1 MTAPVP
7 PLPLPPG
14 AIVSVPG
21 RGEFFV
27 RDTGGTGPVVLLL
40 HGWMFPS
47 DLNWLRQYAPLR
59 AAGYRVLAMDLRG
72 HGRGLRSSAAFRLID
87 CADDA
92 DAVLATLEV
101 ERALVVGYSMGG
113 PVAQL
118 LAVQHPARVAGLVL
132 CATAMDWRDR
142 RQRVFWRT
150 MSLLRLGMGLAPR
163 RWWTTAVRA
172 GGGAAD
178 PHAAWAVAELSRGSA
193 VDLAEAGRE
202 LGRFD
207 SSRWVAGIAAPVV
220 VVVTRRD
227 RLVPPAKQYA
237 LARASGAAVHPV
249 DARPRRLLH
258 VPGVHRSAAD
268 GARLARP
275 HRPVGLSSAEQLCR
289 GSGSPRWLGVGGRS
303 SGRRELE
310 QLVAGHHPSP
320 AQRARRPAAQQLQLG
335 RQL

>member
-1 MTAPVP
+1 VTAPVP

-101 ERALVVGYSMGG
+101 GRALVVGYSMGG
-113 PVAQL
+113 PVARL
-118 LAVQHPARVAGLVL
+118 LAVQHPARVAGVVL

-163 RWWTTAVRA
+163 HWWTTAVRA

-207 SSRWVAGIAAPVV
+207 SSGWVAAIAAPVV
-220 VVVTRRD
+220 VVVTGRD

-249 DARPRRLLH
+249 DADHDACSTSPEFTAALLTALGSLA
-258 VPGVHRSAAD
+258 PTARSA
-268 GARLARP
+268 
-275 HRPVGLSSAEQLCR
+275 
-289 GSGSPRWLGVGGRS
+289 
-303 SGRRELE
+303 
-310 QLVAGHHPSP
+310 
-320 AQRARRPAAQQLQLG
+320 
-335 RQL
+335 